1 MKKTILL
8 IGFFCCAWLTRAQ
21 APCNAPDSL
30 FAKWERRLDQLDSED
45 PEIISLHYL
54 FLQDIRREMNRFQTT
69 TLPSYMKCQQID
81 FYRVK
86 AQFAKVAG
94 KADKKDHLLS
104 MQKGLVDRIFYNRA
118 CEELNYRDTTNAL
131 YNLDRALEFNKHQPD
146 ALLLKA
152 KLELSRKEYREAVN
166 LIHLLYTQCE
176 LNEEQERS
184 VSDFTMV
191 LYDRLYNTGS
201 ELIQKGYAAD
211 ALELFLALEQFCSNM
226 PSGYCNDDYYRGIL
240 LSREGVYESYLAIA
254 REAERR
260 HNMEMA
266 RKFYQYAE
274 EYRNAGKENKSN

>member
-8 IGFFCCAWLTRAQ
+8 IGLFCCAWLIRAQ

-30 FAKWERRLDQLDSED
+30 FAKWERRLDQLNSED

-94 KADKKDHLLS
+94 KADKKEHLLS
-104 MQKGLVDRIFYNRA
+104 TQKGLVDRIFYNRA
-118 CEELNYRDTTNAL
+118 CEELNYRDTSNAL

-146 ALLLKA
+146 AL
-152 KLELSRKEYREAVN
+152 
-166 LIHLLYTQCE
+166 YTQCE

-184 VSDFTMV
+184 VSDFTML

-226 PSGYCNDDYYRGIL
+226 PSGYCNDDYYHGIL

-274 EYRNAGKENKSN
+274 EYRNAGKENK